1 MLKNIFLG
9 LGFSFVAFMPSM
21 VLAGEPNYS
30 VPYIGIGGGYSN
42 VGEGLELTFRFSKHF
57 GANYSFYDQEEDIK
71 IGDYNQ
77 SINILNRSFSVDYFP
92 TGKNLYVTG
101 AIIMPDEAKDISLNT
116 SNYDISS
123 IDSNLSSI
131 DGEIDLGY
139 VLTPYL
145 GVGFKQNNENGFGY
159 FAEAG
164 ASYLKSDVSLSPV
177 YNNGSYSNEE
187 TNKSITEIEQVIYDE
202 LDDYEINYMI
212 KLGFYYIF

>member
-1 MLKNIFLG
+1 MFFLG
-9 LGFSFVAFMPSM
+9 LGLGFVAFIPSK
-21 VLAGEPNYS
+21 VLAGKPDYS
-30 VPYIGIGGGYSN
+30 VPYVGIGGGYSN

-57 GANYSFYDQEEDIK
+57 GANYSFYDQEEDIN
-71 IGDYNQ
+71 IGGYNQ

-92 TGKNLYVTG
+92 TGKNLYLTG
-101 AIIMPDEAKDISLNT
+101 AIIMPGEAKDISLNT

-139 VLTPYL
+139 ALTPYL
-145 GVGFKQNNENGFGY
+145 GVGFKQNNKNGLGY

-187 TNKSITEIEQVIYDE
+187 TSKSIAEIEQGIYDE